1 MKWLAATNLC
11 PESRGVLE
19 LVAWLGT
26 HAEGSAGED
35 FRAVCVAT
43 DRDFFGV
50 TEATRALVRERLD
63 VALADTIRDSSASGV
78 VAAHDVLLGSSVAQT
93 LADEALRQ
101 HSVLVVGRRA
111 ERDSR
116 RIVRLGGVVRRVLR
130 QLTTPVAV
138 VPADWQGEHAGRG
151 PVLVAVDPSEPSLA
165 AITFGERLA
174 AELGRE
180 TQWVHVLPGVEEL
193 GVPYLASSQARER
206 RREFQEAATRK
217 LHDFLAARGRAPDR
231 TRLVTGP
238 PVEAI
243 LETADEVDAAVVVTG
258 SRRLSAGE
266 RLLSASTGSELA
278 SVSPRVVAIV
288 PPDLL

>member
-1 MKWLAATNLC
+1 MRWLAATNLC

-19 LVAWLGT
+19 LLAWLGT
-26 HAEGSAGED
+26 QAEGSADED

-43 DRDFFGV
+43 ERDFFGV
-50 TEATRALVRERLD
+50 ADTTHDQISERLR
-63 VALADTIRDSSASGV
+63 VALTESIRDSPAQGV
-78 VAAHDVLLGSSVAQT
+78 VATQDVITATSVARG

-101 HSVLVVGRRA
+101 RSVLVVGRRA
-111 ERDSR
+111 ERESR
-116 RIVRLGGVVRRVLR
+116 KLVRLGGVVRRVLR
-130 QLTTPVAV
+130 QLTTPVVV
-138 VPADWQGEHAGRG
+138 VPADWKGEHAGRG
-151 PVLVAVDPSEPSLA
+151 PVLVAVDPTEPSLA
-165 AITFGERLA
+165 AIAFGERLA

-180 TQWVHVLPGVEEL
+180 AEWVHVLPGVEEL
-193 GVPYLASSQARER
+193 GVPYLASTQARER
-206 RREFQEAATRK
+206 RREFHEAATRK
-217 LHDFLAARGRAPDR
+217 LHEFLAARGRAPDR

-243 LETADEVDAAVVVTG
+243 LETADEADAAVIVTG

-288 PPDLL
+288 PPDLI

>member
-1 MKWLAATNLC
+1 M
-11 PESRGVLE
+11 LE

-26 HAEGSAGED
+26 HAEASADDD

-50 TEATRALVRERLD
+50 TDATRTQVGDRLR
-63 VALADTIRDSSASGV
+63 VALTDAIRDSSAQDI
-78 VAAHDVLLGSSVAQT
+78 VAGHDVLVASSVARA
-93 LADEALRQ
+93 LADEALRRR
-101 HSVLVVGRRA
+101 SVLVVGRRA
-111 ERDSR
+111 ERESHKL
-116 RIVRLGGVVRRVLR
+116 VRLGGVVRRVLR
-130 QLTTPVAV
+130 QLTTPVVV
-138 VPADWQGEHAGRG
+138 VPADWRGEYAGRG
-151 PVLVAVDPSEPSLA
+151 PVLVAVDPTEPSLA
-165 AITFGERLA
+165 AIAFGERLA
-174 AELGRE
+174 AKLGRE
-180 TQWVHVLPGVEEL
+180 AQWVHVLPGVEEL

-206 RREFQEAATRK
+206 RREFQEANARK
-217 LHDFLAARGRAPDR
+217 LHEFLAARGRAPHR

-243 LETADEVDAAVVVTG
+243 LETADEVDAAVSVTG

-288 PPDLL
+288 PPDFL